1 METERQNQNQ
11 DQEQE
16 QPQEHEPAQEPEQPP
31 AQEEGL
37 APEGEAPA
45 SAESEGGEKPARQE
59 RGGLRDRV
67 AEFLG
72 FRRRGGNRDR
82 KEIIINA
89 ESLEKRVAVME
100 NGVLE
105 ELSIERTTDERLV
118 GSVFKGKVKN
128 LEHGLKAAFV
138 DIGWEKN
145 AFLHYWDIV
154 PGTLD
159 AAFDPIDDEEE
170 DHGEEPAREAAAQ
183 PSRPQQRRRGGRP
196 PREQQTPSPKDVEK
210 MYPIGS
216 EIVVQVTKGP
226 IGTKG
231 PRVTTNIAIPG
242 RYLVLMP
249 FSPQSGVSRKI
260 EDDKERQRLKKII
273 RSLRM
278 PEGMGIIVRT
288 VGEGQKARYFVRDL
302 RMLLDTWRDVE
313 KKIKEKPAPYTVYQE
328 PGVVERTVRDF
339 LTEEVDRIV
348 IDDKTD
354 YEKIREMVGAISWR
368 SKNKVELY
376 AGDAPIFEKFG
387 VEKQIEDSFRHQIW
401 LRCGGYV
408 VIDETEAM
416 VCIDVNTGRHK
427 STKDQEDTIL
437 RVNLEA
443 ADEICRQLRLRN
455 IGGLLVIDFI
465 DMRPHSHRIE
475 VLNRMRNGLRRDKA
489 KTHIL
494 PISQLGL
501 MEMTRQRQSES
512 FSAAV
517 YEDCPYCKG
526 RGLVKSTESMSV
538 VIQRKLSEVLKRHKQ
553 KDQPLPLRIY
563 VHPDVLQRLKTEDE
577 KMLIELEKRLQGKLQ
592 FRSDPELHHEEFRVT
607 NATTGEELK

>member
-1 METERQNQNQ
+1 METEPQN
-11 DQEQE
+11 
-16 QPQEHEPAQEPEQPP
+16 PEQPHDP
-31 AQEEGL
+31 TPPEEKL
-37 APEGEAPA
+37 QSQP
-45 SAESEGGEKPARQE
+45 EKPATERAGQDRRDDRRG
-59 RGGLRDRV
+59 RGGIRERV

-72 FRRRGGNRDR
+72 LRRKGGKRDR

-89 ESLEKRVAVME
+89 ESLEKRVAVLE
-100 NGVLE
+100 NNVLE

-118 GSVFKGKVKN
+118 GSVFKGRIKN

-154 PGTLD
+154 PGSLD
-159 AAFDPIDDEEE
+159 ANFDPIDDEPEE
-170 DHGEEPAREAAAQ
+170 KTEPQKPIQGR
-183 PSRPQQRRRGGRP
+183 RPPQRRRSRE
-196 PREQQTPSPKDVEK
+196 REQQQVTPKDVEK
-210 MYPIGS
+210 MYPAGS

-231 PRVTTNIAIPG
+231 PRITTNIAIPG

-249 FSPQSGVSRKI
+249 FSAQSGVSRKI
-260 EDDKERQRLKKII
+260 EDERERGRLKKIV
-273 RSLRM
+273 RSLRI

-288 VGEGQKARYFVRDL
+288 VGEGQRARYFVRDL
-302 RMLLDTWRDVE
+302 RMLLDTWREVE
-313 KKIKEKPAPYTVYQE
+313 KKIKDKPAPYTVYQE

-348 IDDKTD
+348 IDNNDE
-354 YEKIREMVGAISWR
+354 YEKMRSMVGAISWR

-376 AGDAPIFEKFG
+376 EGDTPIFEKYG
-387 VEKQIEDSFRHQIW
+387 VEKQIEESFRHQVW
-401 LRCGGYV
+401 LKCGGYI

-416 VCIDVNTGRHK
+416 IAIDVNTGRHK
-427 STKDQEDTIL
+427 SSKDQEDTIL
-437 RVNLEA
+437 RVNIEA

-455 IGGLLVIDFI
+455 IGGLIVIDFI
-465 DMRPHSHRIE
+465 DMRPRGHQME
-475 VLNRMRNGLRRDKA
+475 VLNRMRDGLKRDKS
-489 KTHIL
+489 KTHML

-512 FSAAV
+512 FSAAI

-538 VIQRKLSEVLKRHKQ
+538 VIQRKISEVLKRYKEQ
-553 KDQPLPLRIY
+553 AGSLSLRII
-563 VHPDVLQRLKTEDE
+563 VHPDVLQRLKNEDE
-577 KMLIELEKRLQGKLQ
+577 KVLVEMEKKLKGKLQ
-592 FRSDPELHHEEFRVT
+592 FRSDPGLHHEEFKVT
-607 NATTGEELK
+607 NAVTNEELK

>member
-1 METERQNQNQ
+1 METERN
-11 DQEQE
+11 EQE
-16 QPQEHEPAQEPEQPP
+16 NEQGSP
-31 AQEEGL
+31 
-37 APEGEAPA
+37 APA
-45 SAESEGGEKPARQE
+45 PRGAEGKTAETEKPDR
-59 RGGLRDRV
+59 RDRSGLRERV

-72 FRRRGGNRDR
+72 FRRRGNRDR

-89 ESLEKRVAVME
+89 ESLEKRVAVLE

-105 ELSIERTTDERLV
+105 ELSIERATDERLV
-118 GSVFKGKVKN
+118 GSVFKGRVKN

-159 AAFDPIDDEEE
+159 AAFDPIEDEDDR
-170 DHGEEPAREAAAQ
+170 DAAGAGPEPPQGR
-183 PSRPQQRRRGGRP
+183 PSQQRRRGKP
-196 PREQQTPSPKDVEK
+196 QREQQTPSPKEVEK
-210 MYPIGS
+210 MYPPGS

-231 PRVTTNIAIPG
+231 PRITTNIAIPG

-249 FSPQSGVSRKI
+249 FSSQSGVSRKI

-273 RSLRM
+273 RSLRL
-278 PEGMGIIVRT
+278 PQGMGIIVRT

-302 RMLLDTWRDVE
+302 RMLLDTWSEVE
-313 KKIKEKPAPYTVYQE
+313 KKIKEAPAPCTVYQE
-328 PGVVERTVRDF
+328 PGVVDRTVRDF

-348 IDDKTD
+348 IDNAED
-354 YEKIREMVGAISWR
+354 YEKMREMVGAISWR

-376 AGDAPIFEKFG
+376 SDSAPIFERFG
-387 VEKQIEDSFRHQIW
+387 IEKQIEDSFRHQIW
-401 LRCGGYV
+401 LKCGGYI

-427 STKDQEDTIL
+427 SAKDQEDTIL

-443 ADEICRQLRLRN
+443 ADEVCRQLRLRN

-465 DMRPHSHRIE
+465 DMRSRAHQQE
-475 VLNRMRNGLRRDKA
+475 VYSRMRQGLKRDKA

-517 YEDCPYCKG
+517 FEDCPYCKG

-538 VIQRKLSEVLKRHKQ
+538 VIQRKISEVLKKHKV
-553 KDQPLPLRIY
+553 KDQPLSLKIF
-563 VHPDVLQRLKTEDE
+563 VHPEVLQRLKTEDE
-577 KMLIELEKRLQGKLQ
+577 KMLIEMEKRLQGKLQ
-592 FRSDPELHHEEFRVT
+592 FRSDPELHHERFRVT
-607 NATTGEELK
+607 NATTGQELK